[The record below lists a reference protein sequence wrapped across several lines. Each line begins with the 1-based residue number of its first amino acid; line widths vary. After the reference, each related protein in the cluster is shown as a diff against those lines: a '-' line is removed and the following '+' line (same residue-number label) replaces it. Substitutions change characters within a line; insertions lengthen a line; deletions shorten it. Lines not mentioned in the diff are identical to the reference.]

1 MRGALHRRAGGDHPG
16 GIIPADAGSTLCLAA
31 EQCQGWGSSP
41 RMRGA
46 PSRTH
51 GTQTIKRI
59 IPADAGSTHPRPPTG
74 LCSWDHPRGCGEHPL
89 VSQGIVNITGS
100 SPRMRGAPSGI
111 PGNRK
116 YHRIIPADAG
126 STKGWLPF
134 RGCERDHPRGCGE
147 HYPLLGVAA
156 SVDGSSPRMRGAPV
170 SAADLAALAGIIP
183 ADAGSTRSTKCSS
196 TDSAD
201 HPRGCGEH
209 ATGNPVQLELEGSSP
224 RMRGA
229 PTCKSLLSYRMRI
242 IPADAGSTYRHD
254 PQRHRW
260 KDHPRGCGEH

>member
-100 SPRMRGAPSGI
+100 SPRMRGAPKDGYHFEGAKGI
-111 PGNRK
+111 IPADAGSTTPFLGSPHPWTDHPRGCGE
-116 YHRIIPADAG
+116 HPCRPLTWPRWRGSSPRMRGALVQRSVHRQTLRIIPADAG
-126 STKGWLPF
+126 STPPVIL
-134 RGCERDHPRGCGE
+134 
-147 HYPLLGVAA
+147 
-156 SVDGSSPRMRGAPV
+156 SS
-170 SAADLAALAGIIP
+170 S
-183 ADAGSTRSTKCSS
+183 
-196 TDSAD
+196 
-201 HPRGCGEH
+201 
-209 ATGNPVQLELEGSSP
+209 N
-224 RMRGA
+224 
-229 PTCKSLLSYRMRI
+229 
-242 IPADAGSTYRHD
+242 
-254 PQRHRW
+254 W
-260 KDHPRGCGEH
+260 KDHPRGCGEHLLARAYSVTG